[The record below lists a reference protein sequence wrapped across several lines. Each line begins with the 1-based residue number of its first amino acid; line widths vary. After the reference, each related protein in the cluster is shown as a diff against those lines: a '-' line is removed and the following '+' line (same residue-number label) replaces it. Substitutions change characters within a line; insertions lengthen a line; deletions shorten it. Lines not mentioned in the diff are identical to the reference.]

1 MSHPTPTTKL
11 EQNIQEAAFI
21 ENKSALKKR
30 AEEALAKAKAIEA
43 QQIANGAKWV
53 KTSMFN
59 TAYLDK
65 SKCQ

>member
-53 KTSMFN
+53 KTS
-59 TAYLDK
+59 
-65 SKCQ
+65 